1 MPGVSDC
8 LNLKRDESVRAS
20 PSSSILLDHVS
31 SLITRNAYGKA
42 QGCLRKVSSVIV
54 TY

>member
-8 LNLKRDESVRAS
+8 LNLKRDESAS

-31 SLITRNAYGKA
+31 SLITRNAYGEA
-42 QGCLRKVSSVIV
+42 QGCLRKVSIVIV